1 MKKVVILTQKPF
13 SSKAV
18 EGIKEILLAKN
29 YSVVTVEKYSS
40 IDETYDTIKDANALI
55 VRSDII
61 DETVMDHAPELEI
74 VVRAGAGYDAIDL
87 AAASKRNIVVENT
100 PGQNANAVA
109 ELVFAMMLYNA
120 RHHFNGS
127 TGSELRG
134 KKLGIQGF
142 GAVGKSV
149 ARIAAG
155 FGMDVYYFDPVAPA
169 DAGAEFGA
177 QNAGTLENLY
187 KTCQYVTVHIPLLD
201 STLHCINYDLISL
214 MPKNAVLINT
224 SRSEVVNDDDI
235 VKILAERPDFSYLA
249 DVPCSY
255 MNEMAEKYSDRSLFS
270 LKKCGA
276 QTAEAN
282 NNAGIAAANQIV
294 NFFEFGIKKFQVNP

>member
-13 SSKAV
+13 SSMAV
-18 EGIKEILLAKN
+18 DGIKEILEAKE
-29 YSVVTVEKYSS
+29 YSVVIVEKYKT
-40 IDETYDTIKDANALI
+40 IDETYETIKDANALI

-74 VVRAGAGYDAIDL
+74 IVRAGAGYDSIDL

-134 KKLGIQGF
+134 KKLGIQGL
-142 GAVGKSV
+142 GAVGKNV
-149 ARIAAG
+149 ARIADG
-155 FGMDVYYFDPVAPA
+155 FGMDVYYFDSSYPIEVANER
-169 DAGAEFGA
+169 GVQF
-177 QNAGTLENLY
+177 AGTLENLY
-187 KTCQYVTVHIPLLD
+187 KTCQYVTIHIPL
-201 STLHCINYDLISL
+201 SESNLHSINYDLISL

-224 SRSEVVNDDDI
+224 SRSEVVDDDDI
-235 VKILAERPDFSYLA
+235 MRILAERPDFSYLA
-249 DVPCSY
+249 DVPCAY
-255 MNEMAEKYSDRSLFS
+255 MEEMAEKYSDRSLFS

-282 NNAGIAAANQIV
+282 NNAGMAAANQIV
-294 NFFEFGIKKFQVNP
+294 NFFESGIKKYQVNP

>member
-13 SSKAV
+13 SSMAV
-18 EGIKEILLAKN
+18 DGIKEILEAKG
-29 YSVVTVEKYSS
+29 YSVVTVEKYKT
-40 IDETYDTIKDANALI
+40 IDETYETIKDANALI

-74 VVRAGAGYDAIDL
+74 IVRAGAGYDSIDL

-134 KKLGIQGF
+134 KKLGIQGL
-142 GAVGKSV
+142 GAVGKNV
-149 ARIAAG
+149 ARIADG
-155 FGMDVYYFDPVAPA
+155 FGMDVYYFDYTFPTEVASER
-169 DAGAEFGA
+169 GVQF
-177 QNAGTLENLY
+177 AGTLENLY
-187 KTCQYVTVHIPLLD
+187 KTCQYITIHIPL
-201 STLHCINYDLISL
+201 SESNQHSINYDLISL

-224 SRSEVVNDDDI
+224 SRSEVVDDDDI
-235 VKILAERPDFSYLA
+235 MRILAERPDFSYLA
-249 DVPCSY
+249 DVPCAY
-255 MNEMAEKYSDRSLFS
+255 MEEMGEKYSDRSLFS

-282 NNAGIAAANQIV
+282 NNAGMAAANQIV
-294 NFFEFGIKKFQVNP
+294 NFFESGIKKYQVNP

>member
-13 SSKAV
+13 SSIAV
-18 EGIKEILLAKN
+18 EGIRQILLAKE
-29 YSVVTVEKYSS
+29 YSVVTVEKYQK
-40 IDETYDTIKDANALI
+40 IEDTYDTIKDANALI

-61 DETVMDHAPELEI
+61 SDDVMAHAPELEI
-74 VVRAGAGYDAIDL
+74 IVRAGAGYDNIDL

-120 RHHFNGS
+120 RHHFDGT

-142 GAVGKSV
+142 GAVGKNV
-149 ARIAAG
+149 ARIALG
-155 FGMDVYYFDPVAPA
+155 FGMEVYYFDPYAA
-169 DAGAEFGA
+169 LDAGVELDV
-177 QNAGTLENLY
+177 QDAGTLETLY
-187 KTCQYVTVHIPLLD
+187 KTCQYVTVHIPLLE
-201 STLHCINYDLISL
+201 STLHSINYDLISL

-224 SRSEVVNDDDI
+224 SRSEVVDDNDI
-235 VKILAERPDFSYLA
+235 VRLLAERSDFSYLA
-249 DVPCSY
+249 DVPCTC
-255 MNEMAEKYSDRSLFS
+255 MVEIQDKYSDRSIFS
-270 LKKCGA
+270 VKKCGA
-276 QTAEAN
+276 QTSEAN

-294 NFFEFGIKKFQVNP
+294 NFFDFDIRKFQVNP